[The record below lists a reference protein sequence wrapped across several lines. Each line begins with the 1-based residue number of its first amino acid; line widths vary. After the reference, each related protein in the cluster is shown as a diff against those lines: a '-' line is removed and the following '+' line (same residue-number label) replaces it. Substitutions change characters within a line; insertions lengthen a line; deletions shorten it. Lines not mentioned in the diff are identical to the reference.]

1 MRRLL
6 TVMVALLLALTG
18 CSATSGSDAGAEPS
32 GGYVGHERAAGED
45 GTATDDAAAGEEST
59 ADLDEGGLGG
69 EASGDGESAR
79 QVITTGY
86 VSMTVED
93 PRQAARESARLVE
106 HVGGWVEQRSETS
119 ADGDLDASALLVVRI
134 PATEVTTTLERL
146 EELGEVQQI
155 SQSSDDVTA
164 QSQDLDARIRAL
176 RTSISR
182 LEALLERSGSVEEIV
197 EAEQVLTDR
206 QSQLESLESQRSRLS
221 EQVAMSTFELDLWS
235 TPPSAIEARGGFL
248 GGLSTGWD
256 SLVSTLAGLSLA
268 LGVLLPW
275 LILLGLVAL
284 VAVAVRRRLGRRQ
297 TATAPSAAPSSPPE
311 EPSSTQP

>member
-18 CSATSGSDAGAEPS
+18 CSATSSSDEGTDSS
-32 GGYVGHERAAGED
+32 GGYVGDEGAAGED
-45 GTATDDAAAGEEST
+45 SAADDGTTEEGA

-69 EASGDGESAR
+69 EASGDGGESAR
-79 QVITTGY
+79 QVVTTGY

-106 HVGGWVEQRSETS
+106 HVGGWVEQRSEQS
-119 ADGDLDASALLVVRI
+119 ADGDLEASALLVVRI

-155 SQSSDDVTA
+155 SQNSDDVTA
-164 QSQDLDARIRAL
+164 QSQDLDARVRAL
-176 RTSISR
+176 QTSISR
-182 LEALLERSGSVEEIV
+182 LEALLERSGSIEEIV

-206 QSQLESLESQRSRLS
+206 QSQLESLQSQRSRLS

-235 TPPSAIEARGGFL
+235 TPPSATEARGGFL

-256 SLVSTLAGLSLA
+256 ALVSTLAGLSLT

-284 VAVAVRRRLGRRQ
+284 VAVAVRRGLRRRQ

-311 EPSSTQP
+311 DPGSTRL